1 MNETEK
7 QIDYVMDNFNFEIVR
22 LAMKLKDWKWADSD
36 DSPTLE
42 MLRETAHKLLQE
54 LVSRPEVNSVGTGG
68 FVAFREKDSM
78 NGNDIGLLFQL
89 ETVCT
94 DEMEK

>member
-1 MNETEK
+1 MNETQK

-36 DSPTLE
+36 DSPALE

-54 LVSRPEVNSVGTGG
+54 LISRPEVKSVGTGG
-68 FVAFREKDSM
+68 FVAFRENESI